1 MDIIEFLLPPLI
13 ASFLLIGITVYF
25 GIHVIK
31 REIIFIDI
39 ALAQIAALGV
49 AVAHV
54 LNESFFSQ
62 HYHTHGSGESDLFA
76 YTLSI
81 IFCTLAALLF
91 TLLKNKA
98 VKIPL
103 EAIIGITY
111 AVATCG
117 AVIIYDTGAGG
128 DVHVQ
133 EMLTGAILWTSW
145 DQIIR
150 LFIVFGTIGVFH
162 IVFRRKFVM
171 ITSKYADSDA
181 EGNGSK
187 IWDFLFYFTFGI
199 VIVEAVR
206 ICGIITVFAFLII
219 PASISALLATSWI
232 HRILIGL
239 GIGVIVSIIG
249 LYITWIKDMP
259 CSPIFIILLGV
270 SLIIVV
276 VFRWLRSII
285 QAKT

>member
-1 MDIIEFLLPPLI
+1 MDVVEFLLPPLI

-54 LNESFFSQ
+54 LNESFFTQ
-62 HYHTHGSGESDLFA
+62 HYHSHGSGESDFFA
-76 YTLSI
+76 YMLSI
-81 IFCTLAALLF
+81 VFCTLAALLF
-91 TLLKNKA
+91 TLLKNK
-98 VKIPL
+98 VVRIPL

-150 LFIVFGTIGVFH
+150 LLIVFGTIGVFH
-162 IVFRRKFVM
+162 IIFRSKFIM
-171 ITSKYADSDA
+171 ITSKYLNSDVKW
-181 EGNGSK
+181 NGSK
-187 IWDFLFYFTFGI
+187 LWDFLFYFTFGI

-239 GIGVIVSIIG
+239 GIGVIVSITG
-249 LYITWIKDMP
+249 LYITWVKDIP
-259 CSPIFIILLGV
+259 CSPLYIILLGI
-270 SLIIVV
+270 SLIIVIIV
-276 VFRWLRSII
+276 RWLKSVIWE
-285 QAKT
+285 